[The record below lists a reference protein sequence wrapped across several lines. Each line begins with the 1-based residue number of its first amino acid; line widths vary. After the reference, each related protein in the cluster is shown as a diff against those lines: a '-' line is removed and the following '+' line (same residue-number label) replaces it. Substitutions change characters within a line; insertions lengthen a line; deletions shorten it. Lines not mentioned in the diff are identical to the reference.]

1 MVVQSSFSIE
11 DDKYDDDGSIKR
23 TGTWVT
29 ASAHIVTA
37 VIGSGVLSLAWAVA
51 QLGWI
56 AGTVTL
62 VLFSLIT
69 LLTSILMTN
78 CYRYPDS
85 IYGSRNPTYMKMVEN
100 ILGGIQYKFCGL
112 AQYTNLVGCTIGYTL
127 TASISIVA
135 IKKSNCFHK
144 YGHEADCNTANYPYT
159 AIFGIFQIFLSQ
171 IPDFHELSWLS
182 IVAAVMSFGY
192 ASIGIGLSIAK
203 IAGGH
208 HLETGLTGVVVGVD
222 VTSSNKIWNTFQALG
237 NIAFAYAFS
246 MVFVE
251 IQDTLKSNPPENQ
264 TMKKATVTGIS
275 ITTLFYA
282 LCGLLGYAAFGNNA
296 PGNFLTGFGFYEPF
310 WLVDIGNLFIIIHL
324 IGAYQVFA
332 QPVFSAVES
341 WGSKRWP
348 QSKFMTKE
356 YNARIPLV
364 GTWRMNMLRVIWRTM
379 YVIITTLIAIIFP
392 FFNSIVGLLGAVTF
406 FPLTVY
412 FPIEMYLTQAKVV
425 KYSSTWIGMK
435 LLNGFCLIVSLV
447 AAVGSIQGIVSELET
462 YTPFK

>member
-1 MVVQSSFSIE
+1 
-11 DDKYDDDGSIKR
+11 
-23 TGTWVT
+23 
-29 ASAHIVTA
+29 
-37 VIGSGVLSLAWAVA
+37 
-51 QLGWI
+51 
-56 AGTVTL
+56 
-62 VLFSLIT
+62 
-69 LLTSILMTN
+69 MTN
-78 CYRYPDS
+78 TSLYL
-85 IYGSRNPTYMKMVEN
+85 IYTE
-100 ILGGIQYKFCGL
+100 
-112 AQYTNLVGCTIGYTL
+112 
-127 TASISIVA
+127 
-135 IKKSNCFHK
+135 
-144 YGHEADCNTANYPYT
+144 
-159 AIFGIFQIFLSQ
+159 
-171 IPDFHELSWLS
+171 
-182 IVAAVMSFGY
+182 
-192 ASIGIGLSIAK
+192 
-203 IAGGH
+203 GGH

-222 VTSSNKIWNTFQALG
+222 VTSSKKIWNTFQALG

-251 IQDTLKSNPPENQ
+251 IQVSNVKQNYANSKIKKMNYDFVLLQDTLKSNPPENQ

-324 IGAYQVFA
+324 VGAYQVFA

-364 GTWRMNMLRVIWRTM
+364 GTWRMNMLRVIWRTI
-379 YVIITTLIAIIFP
+379 YVLITTLIAIIFP